1 MEPWSDAT
9 GGQVRNLLFQG
20 VGSYVPYFTSRV
32 PLVVSFDPAQKAVI
46 RSFNAGRTYSELQKE
61 AFAVGEASRA
71 AHATRTDESHN
82 GGNDQLAFE
91 AALGEER
98 YCARPIEPVW
108 QAMPS
113 Q

>member
-1 MEPWSDAT
+1 MAKFES
-9 GGQVRNLLFQG
+9 LLDG
-20 VGSYVPYFTSRV
+20 VGSFVPYSASRAPFIV
-32 PLVVSFDPAQKAVI
+32 TFDPPQRATI
-46 RSFNAGRTYSELQKE
+46 RSFNAGRTCSELSKE